1 MCLQPFKYKCPEYIN
16 LCASGIWNLRP
27 ITPYTDHSLF
37 CALTLS
43 TVHFSVVWKLLCSRW
58 PALAFL
64 RGLKKGWLWQNEALW
79 CFKLQICEPKSRLI
93 CTSGCK
99 NRYYLW
105 TNQLTERLQWKQVG
119 SKRGLAV
126 QLPFSLTLL
135 SEHLS
140 LEGRPQTV
148 APRPGV
154 EKAAY
159 NPPFVG
165 TSQNN
170 SQQDMAHYISSVILF
185 SKWCLSLKRG
195 WGSYN

>member
-119 SKRGLAV
+119 SKTRLGSAV
-126 QLPFSLTLL
+126 TVQPNSSFRTSLSGREASNCGSSSRRWKGSIQPAFCRHLP
-135 SEHLS
+135 
-140 LEGRPQTV
+140 
-148 APRPGV
+148 
-154 EKAAY
+154 K
-159 NPPFVG
+159 
-165 TSQNN
+165 
-170 SQQDMAHYISSVILF
+170 
-185 SKWCLSLKRG
+185 
-195 WGSYN
+195 